1 MTSATMRSS
10 RTGGRAEGY
19 GFIIFASIL
28 LLVLGF
34 LNLIDGIAAIAQ
46 SHIFIAN
53 AHYVLGDLRAWGWI
67 ALILGIL
74 QLLAGAGAMAGNQLA
89 RWTGVALVSLNLIAQ
104 MFFLPGYPFWS
115 LMIIAIDVVA
125 LWALCVYGSRENL
138 ATYHTCIHPHGS
150 RFCAGPLGGVLAIDG
165 VLACQGG
172 YRPTV
177 WQRPMNPPPGI
188 WASPRR
194 SCEDAAN
201 GL

>member
-138 ATYHTCIHPHGS
+138 A
-150 RFCAGPLGGVLAIDG
+150 A
-165 VLACQGG
+165 
-172 YRPTV
+172 
-177 WQRPMNPPPGI
+177 
-188 WASPRR
+188 
-194 SCEDAAN
+194 
-201 GL
+201 